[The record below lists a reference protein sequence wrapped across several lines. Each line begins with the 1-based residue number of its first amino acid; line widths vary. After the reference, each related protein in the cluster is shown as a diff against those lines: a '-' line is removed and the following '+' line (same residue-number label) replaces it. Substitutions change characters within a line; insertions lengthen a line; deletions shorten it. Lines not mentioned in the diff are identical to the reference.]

1 MGWYFIIGG
10 AIVAGVG
17 WTALLVGA
25 FKATL
30 TVKITMVSAGVI
42 LIGLSSI
49 LMGAMMR
56 SQNDNKLISRI
67 FWLVVGLLLVG
78 VAVALIAMR
87 LT

>member
-10 AIVAGVG
+10 AIVARVG